1 MTWLW
6 IGAVLHSASFAPRSA
21 DKQVSSTT
29 NKGQNMRINTAT
41 QLRKEITALDL
52 ALKMLRAE
60 TEGLRRSTITL
71 KKAIN
76 APLALWE
83 SHWFDALPIHE
94 QEQIN
99 KTAKMIGNALKPL
112 PTVVNQT
119 VTSTT
124 PAKTVKHTRKRSSAP
139 ARNARWTDKDDKA
152 LLRMVKIGQTH
163 QQMSI
168 AFGRS
173 VGSIQ
178 QRIKILKK
186 GK

>member
-1 MTWLW
+1 
-6 IGAVLHSASFAPRSA
+6 
-21 DKQVSSTT
+21 
-29 NKGQNMRINTAT
+29 MRINTAT

-83 SHWFDALPIHE
+83 SHWFDALPVVE

-99 KTAKMIGNALKPL
+99 KTAKMIGNALKPVT
-112 PTVVNQT
+112 PTVIHQT
-119 VTSTT
+119 VTSAT
-124 PAKTVKHTRKRSSAP
+124 PAKPVKHTRKRSSAP
-139 ARNARWTDKDDKA
+139 ARNKRWTSADDKN
-152 LLRMVKIGQTH
+152 LMRMVKAKETH
-163 QQMSI
+163 EHI
-168 AFGRS
+168 AMVFGRS
-173 VGSIQ
+173 IGSVQ
-178 QRIKILKK
+178 QRIKILKA

>member
-1 MTWLW
+1 
-6 IGAVLHSASFAPRSA
+6 
-21 DKQVSSTT
+21 
-29 NKGQNMRINTAT
+29 MRINTAN

-60 TEGLRRSTITL
+60 TEGLRRSTVTL

-83 SHWFDALPIHE
+83 SHWFESLPAVE

-99 KTAKMIGNALKPL
+99 KTAKMIGNALKPV
-112 PTVVNQT
+112 PTVINQT
-119 VTSTT
+119 TSTT
-124 PAKTVKHTRKRSSAP
+124 PTNGLLLSLNTADRKPMKRTRKPSNATM
-139 ARNARWTDKDDKA
+139 RNQRWTASDDK
-152 LLRMVKIGQTH
+152 LLKQMVKAKDTH

-168 AFGRS
+168 ILGRS
-173 VGSIQ
+173 VGAIQ

>member
-1 MTWLW
+1 
-6 IGAVLHSASFAPRSA
+6 
-21 DKQVSSTT
+21 
-29 NKGQNMRINTAT
+29 MRTNTAN

-60 TEGLRRSTITL
+60 TEGLRRSTVTL
-71 KKAIN
+71 KKAMN

-83 SHWFDALPIHE
+83 SHWFESLPAVE

-99 KTAKMIGNALKPL
+99 KTAKMIGNALKPVT
-112 PTVVNQT
+112 PTIIHQT

-124 PAKTVKHTRKRSSAP
+124 PAKPAVKPAKRTRKPSNATL
-139 ARNARWTDKDDKA
+139 RNQRWTASDDK
-152 LLRMVKIGQTH
+152 LLKQMVKAKDTH
-163 QQMSI
+163 QQMATI
-168 AFGRS
+168 LGRS
-173 VGSIQ
+173 VGAVQ

>member
-1 MTWLW
+1 
-6 IGAVLHSASFAPRSA
+6 
-21 DKQVSSTT
+21 
-29 NKGQNMRINTAT
+29 MRINTAT

-60 TEGLRRSTITL
+60 TEGLRRSTVTL
-71 KKAIN
+71 KKAMN

-83 SHWFDALPIHE
+83 SHWFESLPAVE

-112 PTVVNQT
+112 PPVINQT

-124 PAKTVKHTRKRSSAP
+124 PAKPAVKPVKRTRKPSNATL
-139 ARNARWTDKDDKA
+139 RNQRWTATDDK
-152 LLRMVKIGQTH
+152 LLKQMVKAKDTH
-163 QQMSI
+163 QQMATI
-168 AFGRS
+168 LGRS
-173 VGSIQ
+173 IGAVQ
-178 QRIKILKK
+178 QRIKILKA

>member
-1 MTWLW
+1 
-6 IGAVLHSASFAPRSA
+6 
-21 DKQVSSTT
+21 
-29 NKGQNMRINTAT
+29 MRTNTAN

-60 TEGLRRSTITL
+60 TEGLRRSTVTL
-71 KKAIN
+71 KKAMN

-83 SHWFDALPIHE
+83 SHWFESLPAVE

-112 PTVVNQT
+112 PTVINQT

-124 PAKTVKHTRKRSSAP
+124 PAKPAVKPAKRTRKPSNATL
-139 ARNARWTDKDDKA
+139 RNQRWTATDDK
-152 LLRMVKIGQTH
+152 LLKQMVKAKDSH
-163 QQMSI
+163 AHM
-168 AFGRS
+168 ALFLGRS
-173 VGSIQ
+173 VGAIE

>member
-1 MTWLW
+1 
-6 IGAVLHSASFAPRSA
+6 
-21 DKQVSSTT
+21 
-29 NKGQNMRINTAT
+29 MRINTAT

-99 KTAKMIGNALKPL
+99 KTAKMIGNALKPV
-112 PTVVNQT
+112 PTVINQT

-124 PAKTVKHTRKRSSAP
+124 PAKPAAKTAVKPVKRTRKTSNAIK
-139 ARNARWTDKDDKA
+139 RNARWTSLDDKT
-152 LLRMVKIGQTH
+152 LLRMVKAKKTEQHMATV
-163 QQMSI
+163 M
-168 AFGRS
+168 GRS
-173 VGSIQ
+173 IGSIQ

-186 GK
+186 AK

>member
-1 MTWLW
+1 
-6 IGAVLHSASFAPRSA
+6 
-21 DKQVSSTT
+21 
-29 NKGQNMRINTAT
+29 MRINTAN

-60 TEGLRRSTITL
+60 TEGLRRSTVTL

-83 SHWFDALPIHE
+83 SHWFESLPAVE

-99 KTAKMIGNALKPL
+99 KTAKMIGNALKPV
-112 PTVVNQT
+112 PTVINQT

-124 PAKTVKHTRKRSSAP
+124 PAKATVKPAKRTRKRSSAP
-139 ARNARWTDKDDKA
+139 ARNARWTPSDDKN
-152 LLRMVKIGQTH
+152 LLRMVKAKESH
-163 QQMSI
+163 QHM
-168 AFGRS
+168 AMVFGRS
-173 VGSIQ
+173 VGAVT
-178 QRIKILKK
+178 QRIKILKA

>member
-1 MTWLW
+1 
-6 IGAVLHSASFAPRSA
+6 
-21 DKQVSSTT
+21 
-29 NKGQNMRINTAT
+29 MRINTAT

-83 SHWFDALPIHE
+83 SHWFESLPVHE

-99 KTAKMIGNALKPL
+99 KTAKMIGNALKPA
-112 PTVVNQT
+112 PTVINQT

-124 PAKTVKHTRKRSSAP
+124 PAKPTAKPAVKHTRKVSSAP
-139 ARNARWTDKDDKA
+139 ARNARWTAKDDKA